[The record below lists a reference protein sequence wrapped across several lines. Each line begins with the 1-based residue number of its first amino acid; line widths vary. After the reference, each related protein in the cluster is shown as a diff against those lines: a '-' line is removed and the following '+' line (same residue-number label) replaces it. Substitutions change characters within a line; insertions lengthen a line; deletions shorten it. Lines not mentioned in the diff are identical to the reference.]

1 MELTHNKKGTLE
13 IGDRIP
19 AFRLKNQD
27 NELWD
32 SKDNTLGYL
41 SIVYFYPKDESGI
54 CTKEACA
61 FRDSFTA
68 FTDAGAQVVGINSG
82 SVESHKKFALKNNLP
97 FTLLSDSGDQVLKQF
112 GVKSALFASG
122 RETFIFDKEGVLIY
136 KFRNFFKGDA
146 HVEKAL
152 DFLSTRK

>member
-1 MELTHNKKGTLE
+1 MKLTDNTKSTLE
-13 IGDRIP
+13 IGDHIP
-19 AFRLKNQD
+19 VFSLKNQD
-27 NELWD
+27 NELWN
-32 SKDNTLGYL
+32 STENTSGYL
-41 SIVYFYPKDESGI
+41 SVVYFYPKDESAI

-68 FTDAGAQVVGINSG
+68 FTDIGAQVVGINSG

-97 FTLLSDSGDQVLKQF
+97 FTLLSDSEGKALKKF
-112 GVKSALFASG
+112 GVKNALFTSG

-152 DFLSTRK
+152 NFLKTRS